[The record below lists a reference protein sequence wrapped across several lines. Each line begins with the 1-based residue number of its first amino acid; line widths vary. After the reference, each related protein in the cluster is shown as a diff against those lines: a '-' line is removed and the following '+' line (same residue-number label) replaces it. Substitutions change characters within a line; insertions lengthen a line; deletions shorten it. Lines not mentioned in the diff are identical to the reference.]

1 MMSYIFKL
9 VLSTLGPADAVE
21 GDIRSTVLPVNPET
35 GLGHLREPQ
44 VLRSRDNIWNVQD
57 DKLSFRLQLRI

>member
-1 MMSYIFKL
+1 MSYILKV

-21 GDIRSTVLPVNPET
+21 GDIRSAVLPVNLET

-44 VLRSRDNIWNVQD
+44 VLRSRDNV
-57 DKLSFRLQLRI
+57 